1 MLLHVQ
7 HTLDIPLF
15 IAPIEARNS
24 LGFAKNIKLHV
35 RQECRHKKRK
45 PLDMVPVGMGKEQVQ
60 APARFGQIGLHQIET
75 QNANT
80 GTGIDDDARALMLDK
95 AAGGVAAAGT

>member
-1 MLLHVQ
+1 
-7 HTLDIPLF
+7 
-15 IAPIEARNS
+15 
-24 LGFAKNIKLHV
+24 
-35 RQECRHKKRK
+35 
-45 PLDMVPVGMGKEQVQ
+45 MVPVGMGKEQVQ

-95 AAGGVAAAGT
+95 AAGGVAAKFIKLCPTDGQRTPHSVIFYFQ